1 MGDLPKV
8 NQKSTNEEFFIGQ
21 LHICAHAQN
30 LINSI
35 IAPLNEEDYVI
46 FYPKDE
52 KGKEKEF
59 DIDLAREVIA
69 QGYLASVRKRFIILS
84 APKFRL
90 EAQNAL
96 LKILEEPPKNVQF
109 VMIVPSKNAILPTI
123 ISRLQCTN
131 HKDAQP
137 LPLFPLNLARLNLE
151 SVYEF
156 LTQCDKANRTPHE
169 VKAHIQSLL
178 IAAHTY
184 KIPLTQAH
192 LQDYDRAIKQ
202 ADSLIIKES
211 AIFLPLLLKILQ
223 INKGKK

>member
-1 MGDLPKV
+1 MIKDNADKG
-8 NQKSTNEEFFIGQ
+8 EEFFVGE

-30 LINSI
+30 LINNI
-35 IAPLNEEDYVI
+35 IAPLSGEDYVV
-46 FYPKDE
+46 FYPKDD
-52 KGKEKEF
+52 KGKEMEF
-59 DIDLAREVIA
+59 GIALAREVIA
-69 QGYLASVRKRFIILS
+69 QSYLASARKRFIILS
-84 APKFRL
+84 APKFSI

-131 HKDAQP
+131 HKDTKA
-137 LPLFPLNLARLNLE
+137 LPLFSLNLAKLNLE
-151 SVYEF
+151 GIYEF
-156 LTQCDKANRTPHE
+156 LRECDKANRTPHE
-169 VKAHIQSLL
+169 VKEHIQSLL

-184 KIPLTQAH
+184 KIPLRQVH

-202 ADSLIIKES
+202 ADNYGKES
-211 AIFLPLLLKILQ
+211 FIFLPLLLKILH